1 MSLPHNL
8 AGVFGFGI
16 GLVSMRII
24 DILIRLADAVRKNP
38 SLLLS
43 YSKLLKAFKNDGN
56 SSTTPSGSS
65 DVINNVDIAGE
76 INPKDRLSN

>member
-1 MSLPHNL
+1 MGLSHNL

-24 DILIRLADAVRKNP
+24 DILIRLADAIRKNP

-43 YSKLLKAFKNDGN
+43 YVKLLKAFKNDGN
-56 SSTTPSGSS
+56 SSTTSSGGSGTIT
-65 DVINNVDIAGE
+65 DVNSAGE
-76 INPKDRLSN
+76 VDSKDRMPN